1 MCSTSPKT
9 KYADANSGFRECIC
23 VYIYNE
29 IHKNVIL
36 NLVSLGPLDYV
47 RFFFFFYYHLKVIPD
62 YIYIFSFLFFGNPNL
77 NYSMRQ

>member
-1 MCSTSPKT
+1 LGKKFGMCSTSPKT

-47 RFFFFFYYHLKVIPD
+47 RIFILVILFHFFYVLFFFFLLSSQSHT
-62 YIYIFSFLFFGNPNL
+62 
-77 NYSMRQ
+77 